1 MKGKID
7 LHAIIS
13 HLILA
18 TEPNITDDQITN
30 RNIFYVNKKEY
41 LEQRTPVG
49 WFLDIVIDHSSL
61 KTSNLI
67 TTHN

>member
-30 RNIFYVNKKEY
+30 RNVFVLTKKN
-41 LEQRTPVG
+41 
-49 WFLDIVIDHSSL
+49 I
-61 KTSNLI
+61 SNNALQLVDFWI
-67 TTHN
+67 RNWPFFFENV

>member
-30 RNIFYVNKKEY
+30 RNVFYVNKKEY

-49 WFLDIVIDHSSL
+49 
-61 KTSNLI
+61 
-67 TTHN
+67 

>member
-7 LHAIIS
+7 LDAIIS

-30 RNIFYVNKKEY
+30 RNVFVLTKKN
-41 LEQRTPVG
+41 
-49 WFLDIVIDHSSL
+49 I
-61 KTSNLI
+61 SNNALQLVDFWI
-67 TTHN
+67 S